1 MNPAWTKLICIGW
14 RSVKAQGD
22 YQFFREHEA
31 DKVII
36 GTGHRK
42 AILLAKALEKNGFK
56 TNINYSKSLLA
67 KDKSSSK
74 RSLQN

>member
-1 MNPAWTKLICIGW
+1 MNPAWTKLILYWLEICQ
-14 RSVKAQGD
+14 AQGD

-42 AILLAKALEKNGFK
+42 AILLAKALEKTDLK
-56 TNINYSKSLLA
+56 PTSIIPKPLA
-67 KDKSSSK
+67 KDKIKFK